1 MIKQYEKAKR
11 VLETRWKQREEK
23 RKKRDAELS
32 KSYWFYQDKI
42 TNIEKEIRNL
52 LSKQSKEKERI
63 QKAFNDSEEKREE
76 ADKPLNETIEKA
88 NREFRF
94 MDLIKSENDR
104 DTSFEVRFPGQ
115 DCNYYI
121 EEIYEVLDYGFT
133 LKVFI
138 AENGKPVNKYSIILV
153 ARHIYGD
160 LIKPI
165 YRQHLPFYCDG
176 AMSTN
181 HYTGFDIEKRIK
193 DASTVEYLKTQ
204 FEKNK
209 DKILKPFLD
218 ELAQCLKE
226 WDQAQRHMRDEQYQ
240 IAYTKW
246 KMSYH
251 KHQYSGGTELEAY
264 KELEKELATLEG
276 NKLTKRGD

>member
-115 DCNYYI
+115 DCNY
-121 EEIYEVLDYGFT
+121 
-133 LKVFI
+133 
-138 AENGKPVNKYSIILV
+138 
-153 ARHIYGD
+153 
-160 LIKPI
+160 
-165 YRQHLPFYCDG
+165 
-176 AMSTN
+176 
-181 HYTGFDIEKRIK
+181 
-193 DASTVEYLKTQ
+193 
-204 FEKNK
+204 
-209 DKILKPFLD
+209 
-218 ELAQCLKE
+218 
-226 WDQAQRHMRDEQYQ
+226 
-240 IAYTKW
+240 
-246 KMSYH
+246 
-251 KHQYSGGTELEAY
+251 
-264 KELEKELATLEG
+264 
-276 NKLTKRGD
+276 